1 MLSSN
6 LLVVGVTLKKKK
18 IVKFEENL
26 DTNIF
31 TFLCIKKINRYTRQ
45 SRTTCN
51 YGIPQQWYMNQNAL
65 HAFP

>member
-31 TFLCIKKINRYTRQ
+31 TFLCIKKSIGTPDSHAQPVTMGSHN
-45 SRTTCN
+45 N
-51 YGIPQQWYMNQNAL
+51 GI
-65 HAFP
+65 